1 LFGTGI
7 SLSRACALFLS
18 RARALSRVGRKSGD
32 GCMALP
38 RGDVRGTSP
47 QHRDEVCYF
56 EFELQGGLEL
66 KPAAYS
72 LRNGSKDYGTYPN
85 AWVLQQCD
93 GDGDWATIAREAGDE
108 LDGNRQAL
116 RKFKIDVSPTSTP
129 QGYATRFRIKS
140 SGPRLERHPLWLL
153 SLEFFG
159 TLRRK
164 APCGPSGS
172 TSLPVPARVTM
183 AGGDAASRRDMD
195 VDEKME
201 YGEEHAEEGL
211 SLTTIPSSVS
221 CSPVSNKTPAA
232 NAKRPTEGGVAG
244 AQLGCGGGVGSS
256 GGGSG
261 EHEGASGSTPRPK
274 AGKVG
279 KGVGGRKQAKTD
291 EDLGPHVKGDFK
303 GDSKGAAS
311 SACKSA
317 TKGMPIP
324 MKGIASFFK
333 KA

>member
-1 LFGTGI
+1 
-7 SLSRACALFLS
+7 
-18 RARALSRVGRKSGD
+18 
-32 GCMALP
+32 MALP
-38 RGDVRGTSP
+38 RGDIRGTSP

-66 KPAAYS
+66 KATAYS

-93 GDGDWATIAREAGDE
+93 GDGDWTTIAREAGDE

-116 RKFKIDVSPTSTP
+116 RKFKIEVSPASTP
-129 QGYATRFRIKS
+129 PGFASRFRIKS

-172 TSLPVPARVTM
+172 TSLPARVTA

-195 VDEKME
+195 VGDREE
-201 YGEEHAEEGL
+201 YGEEHAEGLSLTTTEGL

-221 CSPVSNKTPAA
+221 CSPESNKTPAA
-232 NAKRPTEGGVAG
+232 NVKSPTEGGVAG
-244 AQLGCGGGVGSS
+244 AQRGGGGGVGSS
-256 GGGSG
+256 GGGSD
-261 EHEGASGSTPRPK
+261 EHEGASGSAPRLK
-274 AGKVG
+274 AAGKVG
-279 KGVGGRKQAKTD
+279 KGAGGRKQAKAD
-291 EDLGPHVKGDFK
+291 EDLAKGDLK
-303 GDSKGAAS
+303 GGDSKAA

-317 TKGMPIP
+317 TKGTPIP

>member
-1 LFGTGI
+1 
-7 SLSRACALFLS
+7 
-18 RARALSRVGRKSGD
+18 
-32 GCMALP
+32 MALP

-72 LRNGSKDYGTYPN
+72 MRNGSKDYGTYPN

-93 GDGDWATIAREAGDE
+93 GDGDWTTIAREAGDE

-116 RKFKIDVSPTSTP
+116 RKFKIDVSPAKIDVSPASTP
-129 QGYATRFRIKS
+129 LGFATRFRIKS
-140 SGPRLERHPLWLL
+140 FGPRLERHPLWLL

-164 APCGPSGS
+164 APCGPS
-172 TSLPVPARVTM
+172 TSLPACVTV
-183 AGGDAASRRDMD
+183 AGGDAARRRDMD
-195 VDEKME
+195 VDEKVE

-244 AQLGCGGGVGSS
+244 AQLGGFE
-256 GGGSG
+256 GGSAK
-261 EHEGASGSTPRPK
+261 HEGASGSTPRPK
-274 AGKVG
+274 AAGKVG

-291 EDLGPHVKGDFK
+291 EDLGPHVKVDLQ